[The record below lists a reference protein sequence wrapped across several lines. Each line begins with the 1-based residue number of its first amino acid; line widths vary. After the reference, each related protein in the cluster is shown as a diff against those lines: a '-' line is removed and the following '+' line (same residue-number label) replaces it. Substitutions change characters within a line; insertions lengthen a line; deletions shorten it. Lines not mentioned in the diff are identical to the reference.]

1 MSSILFFD
9 FGGIMNVIIKNRIV
23 ELRKPIKVT
32 QAELAEAVGVT
43 RQTIVSLEIGRYIAS
58 LPLAYRIA
66 NFFGKTIEE
75 VFIFEEEKKND

>member
-1 MSSILFFD
+1 M
-9 FGGIMNVIIKNRIV
+9 VIKNRII

-58 LPLAYRIA
+58 LPLAYKIA
-66 NFFGKTIEE
+66 KFFGKTIEE
-75 VFIFEEEKKND
+75 VFIFEEVGEND